1 MIEKDLKIIIYNIIP
16 PSVKSKKVITDRI
29 YKSFCEI
36 IFPDEIYD
44 IGDSHNFVINLKL
57 NIGIGNNIKRR
68 YIILNWKKL
77 LVDNI
82 DSILIYMKNKHFEFL
97 IPLAAITIW
106 NNFYSN
112 LKFNIDEKHS
122 FNIDEKH
129 SVVIL
134 TMWKNCDQ
142 NYTIDELI
150 LPNLINNQLNI
161 YEKPNMKKNVLKRI
175 LNELR
180 KMGCIERRETGKW
193 WLREKEKLVLKY

>member
-29 YKSFCEI
+29 YNSFCEI

-57 NIGIGNNIKRR
+57 NIGIGNNIKPR

-122 FNIDEKH
+122 
-129 SVVIL
+129 VVIL

-150 LPNLINNQLNI
+150 LPNLVNNQLNI

-180 KMGCIERRETGKW
+180 KMGCIERRETGKL

>member
-1 MIEKDLKIIIYNIIP
+1 MMIEKDLKIIIYNIIP

-29 YKSFCEI
+29 YNSFCEI

-57 NIGIGNNIKRR
+57 NIGIGNNIKPR

-122 FNIDEKH
+122 
-129 SVVIL
+129 VVIL

-150 LPNLINNQLNI
+150 LPNLVNNQLNI

-180 KMGCIERRETGKW
+180 KMGCIERRETGKL